1 MRLRRLSQETKNILY
16 VIAVAL
22 IAFEVGFQPI
32 PLSVKEKVAEAEP
45 EFVRTL
51 TYEFA
56 TNLVGIPSDSPSAKD
71 DEKKTSDEAKKADE
85 KAKEPG
91 KPLTRDDLVKEI
103 RTELEGKSVIIAEDP
118 NAIALPKDNRV
129 EVKVQLPPTRRGTRL
144 LPDEGKLKEFDRDAA
159 AALKEKYSGRAGA
172 ITRVVAKA
180 DTSTEPDPN
189 VLVKLGPVL
198 GRSFVIERPYPR
210 VKLGLDL
217 QGGIRK
223 VYECVPV
230 STYRYTD
237 ETLPVT
243 KPGTAPASKS
253 AEKPAPAAAKGEA
266 KAGNEPAAKAPA
278 EDTQALWQTVAND
291 VKEALTA
298 QGARVQDSAPVAR
311 GVSVTVRTQNEDQA
325 KAYRATIDRVVKQH
339 VPAAT
344 LADESN
350 IFMTKDTQ
358 RIVRDVIQRRV
369 DGLGLT
375 EPVIQVEGED
385 RIVVE
390 IPGKPQGDVG
400 TEEALLEF
408 AEADTQK
415 FQFSQ
420 REETLPGGRTVE
432 KVIITDMRSGKPV
445 DHKVFLSD
453 PTTRIVFTGADL
465 KNQCQAQPDPYTN
478 SWQVAFQLKSQKAED
493 FRRYT
498 ASHVGEPLL
507 IVLNRE
513 VIMYPEIKQAIGGSG
528 VIEGN
533 FSSDEANQLAVFL
546 NAGALPIPL
555 DVIETQQ
562 VSATL
567 GREAIDKSVWAGTLG
582 FVCVVIFIIAFY
594 RLPGVVAAVAL
605 GVYLLLIVA
614 TTVMLDATL
623 TLHGIAGLIL
633 TVGMAV
639 DANVLIFERL
649 KEELRS
655 GKSMRM
661 AMEASF
667 ARAWAAILDGHM
679 TTILAAIALLIFGT
693 GGVRGFAISLIIG
706 TICNLFTAV
715 TITKLLLV
723 AVGRTSLG
731 KISWM
736 FYGAEGRS

>member
-1 MRLRRLSQETKNILY
+1 MRLRRLSQETRNILY

-56 TNLVGIPSDSPSAKD
+56 SNLVGIPSDQPSA
-71 DEKKTSDEAKKADE
+71 EKKAEQKATSEAPDKAGDSSKAGESKKTE
-85 KAKEPG
+85 TKPKEPA

-103 RTELEGKSVIIAEDP
+103 RTELESKGVLIAEDP

-144 LPDEGKLKEFDRDAA
+144 IPDEGKFKEFDRDAA
-159 AALKEKYSGRAGA
+159 AALKAKYSGRAGA
-172 ITRVVAKA
+172 ITRVVAKVPRP
-180 DTSTEPDPN
+180 TEAEPN
-189 VLVKLGPVL
+189 VLVKIGPVL
-198 GRSFVIERPYPR
+198 GRYLVVDRPYPR

-217 QGGIRK
+217 QGGVRK

-237 ETLPVT
+237 ETLPT
-243 KPGTAPASKS
+243 AKSGGGTAAKTAEQPAT
-253 AEKPAPAAAKGEA
+253 AAGKGEA
-266 KAGNEPAAKAPA
+266 KTGGEPGAQTPA
-278 EDTQALWQTVAND
+278 EDTQAIWRTVAD
-291 VKEALTA
+291 EVKKALTA
-298 QGARVQDSAPVAR
+298 EGARVQDSAPVAR
-311 GVSVTVRTQNEDQA
+311 GVSVTVRTQNEDEA
-325 KAYRATIDRVVKQH
+325 KAYRAIIDRVVKQH

-350 IFMTKDTQ
+350 IYMTKDTL

-375 EPVIQVEGED
+375 EPVIQVEGD
-385 RIVVE
+385 NRVVVE
-390 IPGKPQGDVG
+390 IPGKPQGDIG

-420 REETLPGGRTVE
+420 REETLPGGRKVE
-432 KVIITDMRSGKPV
+432 KVIITDMRTGKPV

-478 SWQVAFQLKSQKAED
+478 SWQVAFQMKPQKAED

-513 VIMYPEIKQAIGGSG
+513 VIMYPQIKQAIGGSG

-533 FSSDEANQLAVFL
+533 FSSAEANQLAVFL

-567 GREAIDKSVWAGTLG
+567 GRDAITKSVWAGALG
-582 FVCVVIFIIAFY
+582 FAC
-594 RLPGVVAAVAL
+594 VAL
-605 GVYLLLIVA
+605 FMV
-614 TTVMLDATL
+614 
-623 TLHGIAGLIL
+623 
-633 TVGMAV
+633 
-639 DANVLIFERL
+639 
-649 KEELRS
+649 
-655 GKSMRM
+655 
-661 AMEASF
+661 
-667 ARAWAAILDGHM
+667 
-679 TTILAAIALLIFGT
+679 
-693 GGVRGFAISLIIG
+693 
-706 TICNLFTAV
+706 
-715 TITKLLLV
+715 
-723 AVGRTSLG
+723 
-731 KISWM
+731 
-736 FYGAEGRS
+736 FY

>member
-1 MRLRRLSQETKNILY
+1 
-16 VIAVAL
+16 
-22 IAFEVGFQPI
+22 
-32 PLSVKEKVAEAEP
+32 
-45 EFVRTL
+45 
-51 TYEFA
+51 
-56 TNLVGIPSDSPSAKD
+56 
-71 DEKKTSDEAKKADE
+71 
-85 KAKEPG
+85 
-91 KPLTRDDLVKEI
+91 
-103 RTELEGKSVIIAEDP
+103 
-118 NAIALPKDNRV
+118 
-129 EVKVQLPPTRRGTRL
+129 
-144 LPDEGKLKEFDRDAA
+144 
-159 AALKEKYSGRAGA
+159 
-172 ITRVVAKA
+172 
-180 DTSTEPDPN
+180 
-189 VLVKLGPVL
+189 VL